1 MDLKPYLVCFLVNL
15 GAAIVSTQSFYEA
28 SRVLEQFKICRKFD
42 LSKRPEW
49 LTFKLPKNFD
59 FIDKMIKS
67 KKFDQNSSLGAVLAA
82 SLDEDL
88 FDLPFK
94 LKQKVRKTKKSTLS
108 ESTSDVNMNDEVLN
122 YWNLAKQL
130 KAKSESKDVDHFVN

>member
-1 MDLKPYLVCFLVNL
+1 
-15 GAAIVSTQSFYEA
+15 
-28 SRVLEQFKICRKFD
+28 
-42 LSKRPEW
+42 
-49 LTFKLPKNFD
+49 
-59 FIDKMIKS
+59 MIKS

-122 YWNLAKQL
+122 YWNITK
-130 KAKSESKDVDHFVN
+130 